1 MLTTK
6 KICGN
11 CRVSPRDGLSLISS
25 PYEVSTGIWQVL
37 YEAGNPRWR
46 FLLSWNILSAI
57 VHQRERCTLLDDPC
71 HCVIK
76 LIISLNSLVVLA
88 VFSKNLSVPVF
99 LWLVGREKSSISVI
113 YWQNT
118 ALPHFSV
125 FKLCCSRWHHYEGT
139 DRLQCRGILCPL
151 FQLGLQGSGGHI
163 CITPRLYFSITIT
176 AQLGFH
182 KGVCWARPVFR
193 HRPGYPAGVQ
203 MKYEP
208 LLSCIRLLRLQHSW
222 DSNQPAL
229 AVFYIPHL
237 HGSTAGEGCSPLY
250 HLCQSITAWASTS
263 LRAICLNWLWL
274 RTSNTAYEMSFP
286 S

>member
-6 KICGN
+6 NICGN

-37 YEAGNPRWR
+37 YEADNPHWR
-46 FLLSWNILSAI
+46 LLLSWNILSAI
-57 VHQRERCTLLDDPC
+57 VHQNERCALLDDLC

-99 LWLVGREKSSISVI
+99 VWLVGREKSSISVI

-139 DRLQCRGILCPL
+139 DRPQCSGILCPL
-151 FQLGLQGSGGHI
+151 FQLGVQGSGGHI
-163 CITPRLYFSITIT
+163 CMTPRLYFFITIT
-176 AQLGFH
+176 AHSWGSTRVCAEPILFSGIALATQLGSKWSMNCF
-182 KGVCWARPVFR
+182 CPVFACC
-193 HRPGYPAGVQ
+193 G
-203 MKYEP
+203 
-208 LLSCIRLLRLQHSW
+208 C
-222 DSNQPAL
+222 
-229 AVFYIPHL
+229 
-237 HGSTAGEGCSPLY
+237 STAGI
-250 HLCQSITAWASTS
+250 QTS
-263 LRAICLNWLWL
+263 LPWLFS
-274 RTSNTAYEMSFP
+274 TYHISMKA
-286 S
+286 